1 MQLEQNPT
9 NNQTE
14 LDSKRKKLKE
24 LQDQEK
30 PLLKSLPIDTQIT
43 ILQKEIKELE
53 SKLNK
58 TQTEQALLD
67 SKKRELEELLKKQN
81 NANTTDNKPSD
92 RTGLYIGL
100 GIVGTLVLLF
110 TIVLV
115 RNHQRKQLK
124 K

>member
-14 LDSKRKKLKE
+14 LDSKKQKLKE

-30 PLLKSLPIDTQIT
+30 TLTKSLPTNTQIT
-43 ILQKEIKELE
+43 LLKKEIKDLE
-53 SKLNK
+53 NKSNK

-67 SKKRELEELLKKQN
+67 SKKKELEELLKKQSN
-81 NANTTDNKPSD
+81 SNATDNKPSD
-92 RTGLYIGL
+92 RTGLYVGL
-100 GIVGTLVLLF
+100 GIVG
-110 TIVLV
+110 IVLIFGV
-115 RNHQRKQLK
+115 FIMTIIRKRKLK